1 MMARIT
7 DKAELVALVQRIM
20 DASYTEDELPDLMD
34 LLKRST
40 ACPGVS
46 DLIFYSSRP
55 MSAAEVVEAALAHRP
70 IILSDKT

>member
-1 MMARIT
+1 MMPRIT
-7 DKAELVALVQRIM
+7 DKAEMVALAQRILDM
-20 DASYTEDELPDLMD
+20 RYTEEELPDLMD

-55 MSAAEVVEAALAHRP
+55 MSAGEVVDAALAHRP
-70 IILSDKT
+70 IILGDKK